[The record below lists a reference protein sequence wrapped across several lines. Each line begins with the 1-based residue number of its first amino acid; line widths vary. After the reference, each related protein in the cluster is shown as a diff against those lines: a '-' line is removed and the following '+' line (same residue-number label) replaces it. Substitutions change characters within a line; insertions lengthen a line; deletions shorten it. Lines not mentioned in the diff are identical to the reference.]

1 MAEDVR
7 ALTRRFM
14 EEVFNKG
21 NMSVAEELIAPGAT
35 EHSPPP
41 DSTGSAL
48 EDLRGWL
55 TEMRNAFPDLV
66 VSIDDMIVEGDKVVV
81 RSTMTGTH
89 KEAFMGIPAT
99 GRQISVPGID
109 IMRVKDG
116 KYTDHWGVAD
126 SAAMMGQLGAMPPP
140 G

>member
-1 MAEDVR
+1 
-7 ALTRRFM
+7 M
-14 EEVFNKG
+14 EEVFN
-21 NMSVAEELIAPGAT
+21 
-35 EHSPPP
+35 
-41 DSTGSAL
+41 
-48 EDLRGWL
+48 
-55 TEMRNAFPDLV
+55 
-66 VSIDDMIVEGDKVVV
+66 
-81 RSTMTGTH
+81 MTGTH